1 MSFSP
6 GGHFRIYIGLFH
18 GIFLYFLRTVC
29 FHMKCCTYIVDNTL
43 MVVKLKNFMGVY
55 IWGPFAGGYIYIYI
69 YIFIFLKRGQGR
81 GGKRVAHIQ
90 YFSLCFIIL
99 KVRYI
104 FMKFWI
110 NFFAI
115 TLRITHTKMARCLRL
130 ASKFYGVL
138 WLIFIIQIVMRHPK
152 HSYDVF
158 TDFLVISLRFN
169 K

>member
-69 YIFIFLKRGQGR
+69 YIYFYFFEEGVGERR
-81 GGKRVAHIQ
+81 EEGGTYSVFFSMFY
-90 YFSLCFIIL
+90 YFKGSIYFHEIL
-99 KVRYI
+99 DKLFCYYSENHTH
-104 FMKFWI
+104 K
-110 NFFAI
+110 NG
-115 TLRITHTKMARCLRL
+115 TLSSPCK
-130 ASKFYGVL
+130 
-138 WLIFIIQIVMRHPK
+138 
-152 HSYDVF
+152 
-158 TDFLVISLRFN
+158 
-169 K
+169 